1 MLRAYRYRIY
11 PSEEQ
16 KILFA
21 KTFGCCRVVYNWALD
36 VKKKLWEEDK
46 QSIGVIA
53 LTNKMKAEL
62 KTEKE
67 WLREVNSQSLQSAVR
82 NCDTAFKN
90 FFNKTGKYPKFKD
103 KYARQAFTNPQHCT
117 VDYKKKIISIPKAK
131 DIKTVFH
138 RTFKGEVRQITIVK
152 EPDGRYYA
160 SILTENREK
169 LPEIKESTEKGT
181 IGIDTGIKS
190 FAVLSTGKIYENV
203 HIGKKEANKLK
214 HCQRQLK
221 RKTKGSRAYK
231 EVRHHIAVLNSKIGH
246 RRNDYLDKVTHEI
259 VCKSQADTICVENL
273 NVKGM
278 LGNHHLAYSIADVAL
293 GEFYRKLKY
302 KCQINGLNYVEID
315 RFAPSS
321 KMCSNCGSIYQTLKL
336 SEREWTCKTCHT
348 HHDRDFNAS
357 VNIKNIGLK
366 TLRSERAEVKPVD
379 CPLVDDKK
387 AKAFPKK
394 QWQVETGK
402 VQGQSVRE
410 ASQSLVAW

>member
-117 VDYKKKIISIPKAK
+117 VDFKKKIISIPKAK

-152 EPDGRYYA
+152 YTL
-160 SILTENREK
+160 SC
-169 LPEIKESTEKGT
+169 ESK
-181 IGIDTGIKS
+181 D
-190 FAVLSTGKIYENV
+190 
-203 HIGKKEANKLK
+203 
-214 HCQRQLK
+214 
-221 RKTKGSRAYK
+221 SR
-231 EVRHHIAVLNSKIGH
+231 
-246 RRNDYLDKVTHEI
+246 
-259 VCKSQADTICVENL
+259 
-273 NVKGM
+273 
-278 LGNHHLAYSIADVAL
+278 
-293 GEFYRKLKY
+293 
-302 KCQINGLNYVEID
+302 
-315 RFAPSS
+315 
-321 KMCSNCGSIYQTLKL
+321 
-336 SEREWTCKTCHT
+336 
-348 HHDRDFNAS
+348 
-357 VNIKNIGLK
+357 
-366 TLRSERAEVKPVD
+366 
-379 CPLVDDKK
+379 KK
-387 AKAFPKK
+387 AF
-394 QWQVETGK
+394 
-402 VQGQSVRE
+402 RC
-410 ASQSLVAW
+410 